1 MSTNTPS
8 LQTDPEDAAIAHGA
22 RTSILTMAWAGL
34 VVYLAI
40 LVLWLVFVPL
50 SLFWAFAKNSQPIEV
65 REIFS
70 AACLI
75 AIFAYALYG
84 GWIFRKLLLCGRM
97 LTPDG
102 KNLKE
107 ALSLHRQFWTHA
119 PSLSGLSLVIVLGI
133 LVLVGGMSHVPKS

>member
-8 LQTDPEDAAIAHGA
+8 LLTDPEDAAIAHGA

-50 SLFWAFAKNSQPIEV
+50 SLWAFAKNSQPIEAI
-65 REIFS
+65 EIFS
-70 AACLI
+70 AACLF

-119 PSLSGLSLVIVLGI
+119 PFLSGLSLVIVLGI
-133 LVLVGGMSHVPKS
+133 LVLVGGLSHVPKS